1 MLFKLQLI
9 AVIHSCNTKSH
20 MNIYNKIWIN
30 TNFIDEYT
38 ELTTDYFNF
47 YNISK
52 IDANVL
58 IDHKLDLIAML
69 IDIYVIDKYN
79 FVDFMQVV
87 VGRD

>member
-1 MLFKLQLI
+1 MQFYWVAQ
-9 AVIHSCNTKSH
+9 
-20 MNIYNKIWIN
+20 
-30 TNFIDEYT
+30 
-38 ELTTDYFNF
+38 YFNL
-47 YNISK
+47 YTISK

-58 IDHKLDLIAML
+58 IDHKLDLIAVF

>member
-1 MLFKLQLI
+1 MLFYWVAQ
-9 AVIHSCNTKSH
+9 
-20 MNIYNKIWIN
+20 
-30 TNFIDEYT
+30 
-38 ELTTDYFNF
+38 YFNL

-58 IDHKLDLIAML
+58 IDHKLDLIAVF

-87 VGRD
+87 AKEGIKNITTQLSNFREWFFSTKS